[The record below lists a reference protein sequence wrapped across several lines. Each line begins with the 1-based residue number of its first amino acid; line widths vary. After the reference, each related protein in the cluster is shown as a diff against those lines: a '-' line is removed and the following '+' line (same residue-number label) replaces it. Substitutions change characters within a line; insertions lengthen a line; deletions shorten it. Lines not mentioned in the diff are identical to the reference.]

1 MTIKIPVVGKG
12 SKMYYTLVDV
22 DDLHLVL
29 PFKWRI
35 LKRNNNLY
43 AYFRTPGGE
52 ILPMH
57 RWISNAPQG
66 KVVHHINENTLDNRK
81 GNLAILTNGEHLH
94 VHAIKRWGKGR
105 YGKTI
110 RDNQRNNEGVQCA
123 ITREDISR
131 LAAGM

>member
-1 MTIKIPVVGKG
+1 MTVEIPLAGKG
-12 SKMYYTLVDV
+12 AETYYALIDTE
-22 DDLHLVL
+22 DLYLVL

-35 LKRNNNLY
+35 LKRKNNMY

-57 RWISNAPQG
+57 RWISNAPRG

-81 GNLAILTNGEHLH
+81 GNLAILTNSEHLH
-94 VHAIKRWGKGR
+94 VHARKRWGKGR

-110 RDNQRNNEGVQCA
+110 RNNQRNNESVQCA
-123 ITREDISR
+123 VAREDIPR